1 MFDFTV
7 NDDGVLRTYGHA
19 AEDYQTDVLAAEAES
34 VLRAWTATEEPF
46 FLSIAPLAPHGEL
59 PHANGAGKLPR
70 PAPRHAGRFAH
81 EPLPAKPS
89 INEAEMSDKPPHL
102 AGLRALSAADME
114 TIEARYRARLRSLL
128 AVDDLVAR
136 VVGVLEETGQLDRTV
151 LLFTSDNGFFL
162 GEHRIREGKIL
173 PYEEAIRVPLLVRG
187 GGFPAGKKVDQPVS
201 NVDLAAT
208 IVALTGAV
216 PGLELDGRS
225 LLPVALNP
233 RSGRG
238 RILLLEGRRTSP
250 VRPTF
255 EAVRSGRYLWV
266 EYAYGGRELYDLNLD
281 PYQLEN
287 RAGAQAYAEVEA
299 DLVRRLARLRTCRGK
314 ECR

>member
-1 MFDFTV
+1 V
-7 NDDGVLRTYGHA
+7 
-19 AEDYQTDVLAAEAES
+19 
-34 VLRAWTATEEPF
+34 
-46 FLSIAPLAPHGEL
+46 
-59 PHANGAGKLPR
+59 
-70 PAPRHAGRFAH
+70 
-81 EPLPAKPS
+81 
-89 INEAEMSDKPPHL
+89 
-102 AGLRALSAADME
+102 E

-136 VVGVLEETGQLDRTV
+136 VVSVLEETGQLDRSV

-173 PYEEAIRVPLLVRG
+173 PYEEAIRVPLLARG

-238 RILLLEGRRTSP
+238 RILLIEGRRSSP

-266 EYAYGGRELYDLNLD
+266 EYAYGGRELYDLKLD

-287 RAGAQAYAEVEA
+287 LA
-299 DLVRRLARLRTCRGK
+299 DAADYSQVRSDLARQLARLRSCRGK
-314 ECR
+314 SCR